1 MKNITIKKQL
11 RMRSARTAVEYFFIL
26 ISIIVPFASCTHE
39 PNYGTVTEK
48 IIEAYGGRERLAK
61 VMSIA
66 AEGLITALVRGD
78 EGVYRR
84 ALKRDG
90 KLFVDIIYKRSTER
104 RILNGPKGYR
114 GTKDQLE
121 EVSGPRYLAMVYQY
135 NELNL
140 PYGFLDK
147 SYTVSEIRK
156 DRLNGEDVRV
166 FRCTDRANNVMEVS
180 VSVENYRIVKS
191 SGTFVMGTQSTSL
204 SSEYSDFRS
213 VNGILFPFRIDNYA
227 DGYKIS
233 VIIITRYMVNPPIN
247 DSLFAPRGTK

>member
-1 MKNITIKKQL
+1 MKNFTLKGPL
-11 RMRSARTAVEYFFIL
+11 RMVSARTAIEHLFIL
-26 ISIIVPFASCTHE
+26 ASIIVTFASCTHE

-61 VMSIA
+61 VVSIA

-78 EGVYRR
+78 EGIYRR

-90 KLFVDIIYKRSTER
+90 RLFVDIIYKRSTER

-147 SYTVSEIRK
+147 SYAVSEIRK
-156 DRLNGEDVRV
+156 DRMNGEDVRV
-166 FRCTDRANNVMEVS
+166 FRCTDHANNVMEVS
-180 VSVENYRIVKS
+180 VSAENYRIVKS

-213 VNGILFPFRIDNYA
+213 VDGVLFPFRIDNYA
-227 DGYKIS
+227 DANKIS
-233 VIIITRYMVNPPIN
+233 EIIITRYMVNPPF
-247 DSLFAPRGTK
+247 DASLFTP

>member
-1 MKNITIKKQL
+1 MKNFAIKEPL
-11 RMRSARTAVEYFFIL
+11 RMRSARAAVEYFFIL
-26 ISIIVPFASCTHE
+26 MSIIVTFVSCTRE
-39 PNYGTVTEK
+39 SNYGMVTEK
-48 IIEAYGGRERLAK
+48 IIKAYGGRERLAK
-61 VMSIA
+61 VVSIA
-66 AEGLITALVRGD
+66 AEGRITALVRGD

-147 SYTVSEIRK
+147 SYTVAEMGK
-156 DRLNGEDVRV
+156 DRLNGEEVSV
-166 FRCTDRANNVMEVS
+166 FRCTDHANNVMEVS
-180 VSVENYRIVKS
+180 VNAENYRIVKS

-204 SSEYSDFRS
+204 SSEDSDFRS
-213 VNGILFPFRIDNYA
+213 VDGILFPFRIDNYA

-233 VIIITRYMVNPPIN
+233 EIIITRYMVNPPMD